1 MGQHRIIRLA
11 GLASV
16 AVLLAAAAPAREAD
30 QGLDSARCSSLI
42 QADVPRT
49 RLERLARGFNLTGW
63 LDGDDVRRPDQRA
76 LRDLRARGF
85 THVRLPVQ
93 AELISHAFSS
103 PEKVSAQLKELDYAL
118 DTLLRLGYAVSIDM
132 HPAGRFAQLWRS
144 DQDRAA
150 RELESI
156 WRVVARRYRDRPS
169 DQVLFELLNE
179 PPSGMG
185 WAERARHLAAAI
197 REVAPANTLVLGPD
211 DNQRVEALEA
221 MAPFPD
227 SNIVYAIH
235 YYDPMAFTHQGATW
249 EAPDSPLRAF
259 HDVPFP
265 SRPDDPAVVR
275 LAQSLRSTG
284 RDEAAQKLEE
294 DLRTPWTPEVIA
306 AAIARAGA
314 WSVRN
319 RRAVILNEFGVLR
332 WAAPPE
338 DRAKWVRAVRT
349 AADRACLG
357 WAHWDYADAFGFMV
371 RRSGRDSPDPVI
383 LDALIGSPA
392 SPASPVRKRP

>member
-1 MGQHRIIRLA
+1 MRYRRIMRLA
-11 GLASV
+11 GLASL
-16 AVLLAAAAPAREAD
+16 ALSAAAAPARGGPD
-30 QGLDSARCSSLI
+30 LGLNSARCSSLI

-63 LDGDDVRRPDQRA
+63 MDGDEVRRPDEAA
-76 LRDLRARGF
+76 LRHLRGRGF

-93 AELISHAFSS
+93 AELISRAFSS
-103 PEKVSAQLKELDYAL
+103 PARVSAQLKELDRAL

-132 HPAGRFAQLWRS
+132 HPGGRFAQLWRS

-156 WRVVARRYRDRPS
+156 WRVVARRYRDRPA
-169 DQVLFELLNE
+169 DLVLFELLNE
-179 PPSGMG
+179 APSGIG

-221 MAPFPD
+221 MAPLAD
-227 SNIVYAIH
+227 RNIVYAIH

-265 SRPDDPAVVR
+265 SRPDDPAVAR

-284 RDEAAQKLEE
+284 RDDAAQKLEE

-338 DRAKWVRAVRT
+338 DRATWVRAVRT
-349 AADRACLG
+349 AADKACLG

-371 RRSGRDSPDPVI
+371 RRSGRDSPDPAI
-383 LDALIGSPA
+383 LDALIGPPA
-392 SPASPVRKRP
+392 SPSRPARKEP